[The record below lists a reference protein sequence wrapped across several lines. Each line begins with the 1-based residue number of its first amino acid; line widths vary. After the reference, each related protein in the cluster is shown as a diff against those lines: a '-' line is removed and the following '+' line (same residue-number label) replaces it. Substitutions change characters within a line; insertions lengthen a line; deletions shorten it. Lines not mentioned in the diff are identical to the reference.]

1 MESTLVANQRTP
13 RVIQATRHII
23 PSCVRVPP
31 RKKSLPFC
39 SLFFPL
45 LRARNRNSNKERA
58 CGCVCVCAH
67 SLRVMC
73 NKISP
78 SSSDIQTTSIMKR
91 TRKQPNK
98 YISSSSSS
106 SSSLKPHRRRNRT
119 KTRKPKFVSLRLQ
132 LSEPK
137 KMAQPKP
144 KPKPKAQQPQLN
156 LFPLHPEHQ
165 DMHEEQNVAFLF
177 SSDGG
182 ATLTG
187 LLEDESTTTTSPSE
201 EEGSLSALTYPA
213 EDSGSWLVRK
223 AMRRRESE
231 EGSEERWVCYSEVV
245 EEKKEAMEEVTSYCA
260 ATVAGNTTRSFGL
273 LSLKLDHQGIL
284 NAWSDKG
291 SLYVAGEE
299 APQTVPD
306 FLNGLLF
313 HNALLPHVA
322 WDGWGSGVVGNA
334 WNVPED
340 CGANTM
346 KVKEETGWKL
356 GQREAS
362 VQRYKEK
369 RQSRLFSKRIR
380 YEVRKLNAE
389 KRPRMK
395 GRFVKRE

>member
-1 MESTLVANQRTP
+1 
-13 RVIQATRHII
+13 
-23 PSCVRVPP
+23 
-31 RKKSLPFC
+31 
-39 SLFFPL
+39 
-45 LRARNRNSNKERA
+45 
-58 CGCVCVCAH
+58 
-67 SLRVMC
+67 MC
-73 NKISP
+73 NKNNP
-78 SSSDIQTTSIMKR
+78 FSSSSEIQTTTSIMKMR
-91 TRKQPNK
+91 TRKQTKKNCYSP
-98 YISSSSSS
+98 SSSSS
-106 SSSLKPHRRRNRT
+106 SSSLKRRNRT

-137 KMAQPKP
+137 SKPNKFKAKSKPSKLKLKPNQAQH
-144 KPKPKAQQPQLN
+144 QPPLE

-165 DMHEEQNVAFLF
+165 EMMQEEQNVALLF

-187 LLEDESTTTTSPSE
+187 LLEDDSTTTTATATT
-201 EEGSLSALTYPA
+201 EEGSLSALTCPA
-213 EDSGSWLVRK
+213 EDTGSWLVRK

-231 EGSEERWVCYSEVV
+231 EGSEERWVCLSEVV
-245 EEKKEAMEEVTSYCA
+245 EEKKEVMEEVTSYC
-260 ATVAGNTTRSFGL
+260 TVTGKTTTTRQTTMSLGL

-306 FLNGLLF
+306 LLNGLFLHH
-313 HNALLPHVA
+313 HNAFLPHVA

-334 WNVPED
+334 WNVPENS
-340 CGANTM
+340 GANNT
-346 KVKEETGWKL
+346 KVKEEETGWKL

-369 RQSRLFSKRIR
+369 RQNRLFSKRIR